1 MLRHS
6 GPSTDGDDIGSSAG
20 SERLANEALTH
31 IDSLYGAAMRL
42 TRNPAD
48 AEDLVQ
54 ETYVKAF
61 RFANQFKSGTN
72 LKAWLHT
79 ILHNTFLNMRR
90 HAKRDPVDVDSEQV
104 EQAPARPADGSTPED
119 LLMRGS
125 LGADLQAAV
134 DALPENFRQAV
145 LLRDVE
151 EFSYKE
157 IAEILN
163 VAAGTVMSRISRG
176 RRLLHQHLMEQKRG
190 VPELKP
196 ELMIVKGRSA
206 GG

>member
-1 MLRHS
+1 MLRQS
-6 GPSTDGDDIGSSAG
+6 GPVADAGASADAG
-20 SERLANEALTH
+20 GLANEALTH
-31 IDSLYGAAMRL
+31 IDSLFGAAMRL

-61 RFANQFKSGTN
+61 RFADQFKPGTN

-90 HAKRDPVDVDSEQV
+90 HSKRDPVDVDTEQV
-104 EQAPARPADGSTPED
+104 ERAPARPADGPTPED
-119 LLMRGS
+119 LLMRES

-134 DALPENFRQAV
+134 DALPDAFRQAV
-145 LLRDVE
+145 WLRDVE

-176 RRLLHQHLMEQKRG
+176 RRLLHQHLMAQRG
-190 VPELKP
+190 EAPTLK
-196 ELMIVKGRSA
+196 IVTGGAAGR
-206 GG
+206 

>member
-1 MLRHS
+1 MLPQKEPVSAAAAGLVPDS
-6 GPSTDGDDIGSSAG
+6 GT
-20 SERLANEALTH
+20 LANEALTH

-54 ETYVKAF
+54 EAYVKAF
-61 RFANQFKSGTN
+61 RFAEQFKSGTN

-90 HAKRDPVDVDSEQV
+90 HGKGDPVDVDSELV
-104 EQAPARPADGSTPED
+104 ERAPARPADGLTPED
-119 LLMRGS
+119 LLMRGA

-134 DALPENFRQAV
+134 DALPAAFRQAV
-145 LLRDVE
+145 WLRDVE

-157 IAEILN
+157 IAQILN

-176 RRLLHQHLMEQKRG
+176 RRLLYQHLTASKHDL
-190 VPELKP
+190 PELR
-196 ELMIVKGRSA
+196 IV
-206 GG
+206 GGGASTG

>member
-1 MLRHS
+1 MLS
-6 GPSTDGDDIGSSAG
+6 QKEPVGESATGSVPDAG
-20 SERLANEALTH
+20 TLANAALTH

-61 RFANQFKSGTN
+61 RFADQFKQGTN

-79 ILHNTFLNMRR
+79 ILRNTFLNMRR
-90 HAKRDPVDVDSEQV
+90 RATSDPVDVDSEQV
-104 EQAPARPADGSTPED
+104 EQAPARPVDGPTPED
-119 LLMRGS
+119 LLLRGA
-125 LGADLQAAV
+125 LGADLQGAL
-134 DALPENFRQAV
+134 DALPEPFRQAV
-145 LLRDVE
+145 WLRDVE

-157 IAEILN
+157 IAQILQ

-176 RRLLHQHLMEQKRG
+176 RRLLFQQLTKQTRD
-190 VPELKP
+190 VPDLR
-196 ELMIVKGRSA
+196 IVS
-206 GG
+206 GGA

>member
-1 MLRHS
+1 MLRQRES
-6 GPSTDGDDIGSSAG
+6 ASDSVPGSVPDPG
-20 SERLANEALTH
+20 TLANEALTH

-54 ETYVKAF
+54 EAYVKAF
-61 RFANQFKSGTN
+61 RFAEQFKPGTN

-90 HAKRDPVDVDSEQV
+90 HATRDPVDVDSKQV
-104 EQAPARPADGSTPED
+104 EQAPARPADGLTPED
-119 LLMRGS
+119 ILMRGV

-134 DALPENFRQAV
+134 DALPETFRQAV
-145 LLRDVE
+145 WLRDVE

-157 IAEILN
+157 IADILN

-176 RRLLHQHLMEQKRG
+176 RRLLYRHLMEQKRD
-190 VPELKP
+190 VPELK
-196 ELMIVKGRSA
+196 IVS
-206 GG
+206 GGAARG

>member
-1 MLRHS
+1 MLRQS
-6 GPSTDGDDIGSSAG
+6 GPATDRDAGSSTDSD
-20 SERLANEALTH
+20 RLASEALTH

-42 TRNPAD
+42 LRNPTD

-61 RFANQFKSGTN
+61 RFADQFKPGTN

-90 HAKRDPVDVDSEQV
+90 HAKRDPIEVDSEQV
-104 EQAPARPADGSTPED
+104 EQAPARPADGPTPED
-119 LLMRGS
+119 ILMRGS
-125 LGADLQAAV
+125 LGADLQAAG
-134 DALPENFRQAV
+134 DALPETFRQAV

-157 IAEILN
+157 IADILN

-176 RRLLHQHLMEQKRG
+176 RRLLHRHLMEQKREL
-190 VPELKP
+190 PELK
-196 ELMIVKGRSA
+196 IASGGSA
-206 GG
+206 

>member
-1 MLRHS
+1 MLLQKGPVSESATGSLLDS
-6 GPSTDGDDIGSSAG
+6 GT
-20 SERLANEALTH
+20 LANEALTH

-42 TRNPAD
+42 TRNPAN

-61 RFANQFKSGTN
+61 RFAGQFKQGTN

-90 HAKRDPVDVDSEQV
+90 RATRDPVDVDSEQV
-104 EQAPARPADGSTPED
+104 EQAPARPADGPTPEER
-119 LLMRGS
+119 LMRGA

-134 DALPENFRQAV
+134 DALPETFRQAV
-145 LLRDVE
+145 WLRDVE
-151 EFSYKE
+151 EFSYTE
-157 IAEILN
+157 IAQILN

-176 RRLLHQHLMEQKRG
+176 
-190 VPELKP
+190 
-196 ELMIVKGRSA
+196 
-206 GG
+206 

>member
-1 MLRHS
+1 MS
-6 GPSTDGDDIGSSAG
+6 DAG
-20 SERLANEALTH
+20 SAADSGRLADAALAH
-31 IDSLYGAAMRL
+31 IDSLYGAALRL
-42 TRNPAD
+42 SRNPAD

-61 RFANQFKSGTN
+61 RFSEQLVPGTN

-90 HAKRDPVDVDSEQV
+90 HAKRDPVDVDSDQV
-104 EQAPARPADGSTPED
+104 EQAPARPADGLTPED
-119 LLMRGS
+119 ILMRGS

-134 DALPENFRQAV
+134 DTLPDAFRQAV
-145 LLRDVE
+145 WLRDVE

-157 IAEILN
+157 IADILD

-176 RRLLHQHLMEQKRG
+176 RRLLYRHLMAHGRD
-190 VPELKP
+190 VPGLK
-196 ELMIVKGRSA
+196 IVSGGASGR
-206 GG
+206 

>member
-1 MLRHS
+1 MVRQS
-6 GPSTDGDDIGSSAG
+6 GPVGDVGS
-20 SERLANEALTH
+20 LADSGGMANAALTH
-31 IDSLYGAAMRL
+31 IDSLYGAALRL

-61 RFANQFKSGTN
+61 RFIEQFTPGTN
-72 LKAWLHT
+72 LKAWLHA

-90 HAKRDPVDVDSEQV
+90 HAKRDPVAVDSEQV
-104 EQAPARPADGSTPED
+104 EQAPARPVDGPTPED
-119 LLMRGS
+119 ILMRGS

-134 DALPENFRQAV
+134 DALPETFRQAV
-145 LLRDVE
+145 WLRDVE

-157 IAEILN
+157 IADILN

-176 RRLLHQHLMEQKRG
+176 RRLLYRHLMDQERG
-190 VPELKP
+190 VPELK
-196 ELMIVKGRSA
+196 IVSGVAPGR
-206 GG
+206 

>member
-1 MLRHS
+1 MLPQKEPVSELATWSVPDS
-6 GPSTDGDDIGSSAG
+6 GT
-20 SERLANEALTH
+20 LADEALTH

-61 RFANQFKSGTN
+61 RFADQFKQGTN

-90 HAKRDPVDVDSEQV
+90 RATRDPVDVDSQQV
-104 EQAPARPADGSTPED
+104 EQAPARPADGPTPED
-119 LLMRGS
+119 LLMRGA

-134 DALPENFRQAV
+134 DALPETFRQAV
-145 LLRDVE
+145 WLRDVE

-157 IAEILN
+157 IAQILN

-176 RRLLHQHLMEQKRG
+176 RRLLYQHLTAQKRG
-190 VPELKP
+190 VPELR
-196 ELMIVKGRSA
+196 IVS
-206 GG
+206 GGAASGSR

>member
-1 MLRHS
+1 MLRQREPVSGSEPHS
-6 GPSTDGDDIGSSAG
+6 GTLSD
-20 SERLANEALTH
+20 EALTH

-54 ETYVKAF
+54 ESYVKAF
-61 RFANQFKSGTN
+61 RFADQFTSGTN

-90 HAKRDPVDVDSEQV
+90 HAKRDPVDVDSEEV
-104 EQAPARPADGSTPED
+104 ERAPARPADGPTPED
-119 LLMRGS
+119 ILMRGS

-134 DALPENFRQAV
+134 DALPGTFRQAV
-145 LLRDVE
+145 WLRDVE

-157 IAEILN
+157 IADILN

-176 RRLLHQHLMEQKRG
+176 RRLLYQHLMAQKRD
-190 VPELKP
+190 VPELK
-196 ELMIVKGRSA
+196 IVS
-206 GG
+206 